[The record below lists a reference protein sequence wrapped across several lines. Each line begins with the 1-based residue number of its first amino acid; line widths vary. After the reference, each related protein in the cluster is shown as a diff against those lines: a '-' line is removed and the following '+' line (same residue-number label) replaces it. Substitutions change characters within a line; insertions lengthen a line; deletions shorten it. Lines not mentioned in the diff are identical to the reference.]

1 MPPVT
6 DPKINAYG
14 EKINVGVVGVKDFSS
29 KYLKEGGMWP
39 SKQGQQ
45 PSNSTID
52 YSQRQSIDLRQSMA
66 SNKGHVQIL
75 STTHHVKTSRDYQE
89 AETRIKPYQQIQ
101 SFKQTGYGGNMTERG
116 GDYSKPMMHKH
127 SLSISR
133 TIDLVPLSLGGGG
146 GHSVSQSQTSLYPAL
161 PDMSIV

>member
-1 MPPVT
+1 MIESPMPPVT

-45 PSNSTID
+45 PFNSTID

-66 SNKGHVQIL
+66 SNKGHV
-75 STTHHVKTSRDYQE
+75 
-89 AETRIKPYQQIQ
+89 
-101 SFKQTGYGGNMTERG
+101 
-116 GDYSKPMMHKH
+116 
-127 SLSISR
+127 
-133 TIDLVPLSLGGGG
+133 
-146 GHSVSQSQTSLYPAL
+146 
-161 PDMSIV
+161 